1 MFLTE
6 NFHLFTAVLC
16 YVYEWNLYASIHLAL
31 ALTLMKGQVQWEFLL
46 LGNRGKLDLM
56 PLFFYCGEQSTL
68 MSSLSI

>member
-31 ALTLMKGQVQWEFLL
+31 ALTLMKG
-46 LGNRGKLDLM
+46 
-56 PLFFYCGEQSTL
+56 
-68 MSSLSI
+68 